1 MMLNF
6 IMGILKGCV
15 RSFCNNSV
23 KKDVYFVLI
32 MFFFCKVVFSEG
44 TFVCRKSKIM
54 PFCLHC
60 WSTFFFFFLWII
72 AFWFPLVA
80 ESWANPQDC
89 VFLCLALAASNS
101 FISLQCDDFST
112 FFICYFVPKEMCS
125 GCLLFTL
132 SLITVSPTVLKHV
145 IFFFST
151 WRVFFWERLM
161 FVEKKNFSSNRTTT
175 LFILHWS
182 KFCFNLF

>member
-32 MFFFCKVVFSEG
+32 VFFLQSCVFRG
-44 TFVCRKSKIM
+44 NICVQKKQNNAFLFALLI
-54 PFCLHC
+54 
-60 WSTFFFFFLWII
+60 FFFLWII

-101 FISLQCDDFST
+101 LISLQCDDFST

-151 WRVFFWERLM
+151 
-161 FVEKKNFSSNRTTT
+161 
-175 LFILHWS
+175 
-182 KFCFNLF
+182 